1 MDFQKKYLKY
11 KGKYLA
17 LKNKA
22 DLISEL
28 RLTNNFNQTRKQ
40 LGGVESFYDLTGKR
54 LYCYSDEEGGNPFK
68 LQKEIG
74 DTDSKHIF
82 AQLDSDFVFNDGL
95 IVEFKKPDVALTF
108 LGDLL
113 DNSKYSIR
121 LLQSFIRLKQI
132 NPNSVI
138 LIGGNRDFNKI
149 RMGIE
154 LYFHDP
160 TKAGVDQLPW
170 NGTNNFDELKTRLQN
185 PMYNFQFRDKRV
197 PEYLKDVKLWDG
209 AIGLLE
215 AEYNK
220 SFHARLD
227 TMFKKTKGVNAFGD
241 CGYTFIVD
249 ELNDMFAL
257 PDASKLRKGDE
268 ISARIICMI
277 QMIMAFDWG
286 REGLPHYLESFNGLY
301 IKYLEQCHVISIFAI
316 GGKFGILSHS
326 GYPKKLTFP
335 FGYDSENALMKF
347 SKGSLTNVVANI
359 EREKYELILQ
369 VKDKKNYMY
378 SYDADYMINKFV
390 HLTAATIFDNDE
402 GAKASNSPVV
412 WGQLTQTNQRPE
424 IKVQIKGGKGF
435 RSWIDKDVYHADKIY
450 VNDEDGS
457 MISYNIFGHA
467 PQFFNP
473 TLFRKS
479 AGSTLHVNL
488 DISKIEA
495 NNANSNSANNY
506 SFAFL
511 YIDGSGVDKVI
522 GRIKLPEP
530 IKVFPHERN
539 ALSEIIK
546 KINGL
551 PKPTGTSA
559 TADADAALA
568 ATSAELNAEKARINS
583 DINKEIAIMDD
594 ATLAFITAN
603 PIHYYSVD
611 ITNDAID
618 ISLNSNIPETPIK
631 VQSFK
636 PIDFTKYLY
645 HE

>member
-11 KGKYLA
+11 KGKYLDI
-17 LKNKA
+17 KNKA
-22 DLISEL
+22 DIISEL
-28 RLTNNFNQTRKQ
+28 KLVNNFNQTRKQ

-54 LYCYSDEEGGNPFK
+54 LYCYSDEEGGNPFSLK
-68 LQKEIG
+68 KELG
-74 DTDSKHIF
+74 DSDSKGIF
-82 AQLDSDFVFNDGL
+82 AQLDSDFVFKDGL
-95 IVEFKKPDVALTF
+95 IVGLKKSDVAISF

-121 LLQSFIRLKQI
+121 LLQSFIKLK
-132 NPNSVI
+132 NENSNRVI

-160 TKAGVDQLPW
+160 TKPGLDQLPW
-170 NGTNNFDELKTRLQN
+170 NGTNNFEELKGRLQN

-197 PEYLKDVKLWDG
+197 PEYLKNVKLWDG

-227 TMFKKTKGVNAFGD
+227 TMFKKTKGINAFGD

-257 PDASKLRKGDE
+257 PEASKLRKGDE

-277 QMIMAFDWG
+277 QMIMAFKWQG
-286 REGLPHYLESFNGLY
+286 GEIPAYLEQFNGLY
-301 IKYLEQCHVISIFAI
+301 IKYLEQCHVISVFAI
-316 GGKFGILSHS
+316 TGKFGILSHS

-335 FGYDSENALMKF
+335 FGYDADNAIMKF

-359 EREKYELILQ
+359 EREKNELILQ
-369 VKDKKNYMY
+369 VQDKKNNMY

-390 HLTAATIFDNDE
+390 HLTAGTTFDNPE
-402 GAKASNSPVV
+402 GAKAANSPVV
-412 WGQLTQTNQRPE
+412 WGQLTQTNQRQD
-424 IKVQIKGGKGF
+424 IKVQIKGGNGF
-435 RSWIDKDVYHADKIY
+435 RSWIDKDVTQADKIY

-457 MISYNIFGHA
+457 IISYNIFGHA

-473 TLFRKS
+473 TLFKKS

-495 NNANSNSANNY
+495 NNANSNASNNY

-511 YIDGSGVDKVI
+511 YIDGSGVDKII

-530 IKVFPHERN
+530 YNIFPHQRN
-539 ALSEIIK
+539 SLSEIIK

-551 PKPTGTSA
+551 PKPSGVP
-559 TADADAALA
+559 DADASLA
-568 ATSAELNAEKARINS
+568 ATNSELNAEKAKINT
-583 DINKEIAIMDD
+583 DINKGNAIMDET
-594 ATLAFITAN
+594 TLAFITAN
-603 PIHYYSVD
+603 PIHYYTIN
-611 ITNDAID
+611 ITNDPLD

-631 VQSFK
+631 VQSFP
-636 PIDFTKYLY
+636 PIDFTKYLFTAQ
-645 HE
+645 